1 MRGRAPRDR
10 CPTVGSD
17 GGATPAGA
25 ARKDADQ
32 RCSVVPV
39 RRGSVR
45 AFCNDP
51 AEACQFCVPSPQQV
65 PMGCPSG
72 APISRCPGSPR
83 GQARFT
89 RGRAVGASLHTP
101 ERGFDVR
108 RKQVEVKGLGVIRIH
123 G

>member
-1 MRGRAPRDR
+1 MTVDYHERAVQMRGRAPRDR
-10 CPTVGSD
+10 CPTVGS
-17 GGATPAGA
+17 GGAATPAGA

-65 PMGCPSG
+65 AMGRTSFWRADQPVPRITERAVPFHQGTCCRRVTPNPG
-72 APISRCPGSPR
+72 AWLRCPP
-83 GQARFT
+83 
-89 RGRAVGASLHTP
+89 
-101 ERGFDVR
+101 
-108 RKQVEVKGLGVIRIH
+108 
-123 G
+123 